1 MKKLPRCYFYNTL
14 ADLSPLIR
22 KRLVTPATI
31 SHEPLTIKNAPRLAE
46 AIAIFVDSKINK
58 QLLATMPRLKLITTM
73 STGFDHIDL
82 AETKKRS
89 ITVCNVPTY
98 GENTVA
104 EHTMALILAISRK
117 LFLSVKRVKE
127 GVFDYHDMRGFDLA
141 GKTVGVIGTGHIGKN
156 VIQMLGGF
164 NMRIIAYD
172 PFPDRAFAKKTGV
185 SYMPLSKLLSQSD
198 IITLHTPLLPSTYH
212 LINKKTIKK
221 IKRGA
226 HIVNTARGGLI
237 DPEALL
243 LGLETGHIAGAGLD
257 VLEKEEF
264 IKHPEELLLADGKKT
279 TGRDAMENT
288 KVSLFNNILIDHPK
302 VIVTPH
308 NAFNSVEAVER
319 IFAVTIDNINAFM
332 NGRTQNVLINK

>member
-1 MKKLPRCYFYNTL
+1 
-14 ADLSPLIR
+14 
-22 KRLVTPATI
+22 
-31 SHEPLTIKNAPRLAE
+31 
-46 AIAIFVDSKINK
+46 
-58 QLLATMPRLKLITTM
+58 
-73 STGFDHIDL
+73 
-82 AETKKRS
+82 
-89 ITVCNVPTY
+89 
-98 GENTVA
+98 
-104 EHTMALILAISRK
+104 
-117 LFLSVKRVKE
+117 
-127 GVFDYHDMRGFDLA
+127 
-141 GKTVGVIGTGHIGKN
+141 
-156 VIQMLGGF
+156 
-164 NMRIIAYD
+164 
-172 PFPDRAFAKKTGV
+172 
-185 SYMPLSKLLSQSD
+185 
-198 IITLHTPLLPSTYH
+198 STYH